1 MPVMG
6 DFERGEGLVA
16 LPRMG
21 SFTGLPAAAGE
32 VLPDSA
38 GGVEEGGTRR
48 PVLSPLLVREWN
60 ETGRMV
66 ALPCEEGRWLPSSSL
81 LISKLFKLRRR
92 YLFADSDVLDF
103 VTVRSSLEVRIS

>member
-1 MPVMG
+1 
-6 DFERGEGLVA
+6 
-16 LPRMG
+16 
-21 SFTGLPAAAGE
+21 
-32 VLPDSA
+32 
-38 GGVEEGGTRR
+38 
-48 PVLSPLLVREWN
+48 
-60 ETGRMV
+60 MV